1 MTVDNHLTMQKSNEL
16 LQQLSERLTQLEKR
30 ISLLE
35 HPQLMYRPP
44 KSEKHITI
52 AQTLDSLHKDVDSL
66 IDKVHDG
73 RTDS

>member
-35 HPQLMYRPP
+35 RPQLMYRPP
-44 KSEKHITI
+44 KSETHQTI
-52 AQTLDSLHKDVDSL
+52 AQTLDKLHNDIECLLEKQR
-66 IDKVHDG
+66 G
-73 RTDS
+73 NR